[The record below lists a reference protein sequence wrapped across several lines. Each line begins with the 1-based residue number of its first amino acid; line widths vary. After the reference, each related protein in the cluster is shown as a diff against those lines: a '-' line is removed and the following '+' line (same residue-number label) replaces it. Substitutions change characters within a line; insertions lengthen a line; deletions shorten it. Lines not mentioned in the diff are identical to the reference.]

1 MKVAI
6 ASDHAG
12 IQLRQ
17 HVRVW
22 LESLSAEVIDW
33 GPTNTQSVDYPD
45 YAAQVAQSI
54 LSGDCQRGVL
64 ICGSGI
70 GMSIAAN
77 RYPGIRAALCREPV
91 SATFARAHND
101 ANVLVLGERFTG
113 IALAEATVR
122 AWWTTPFDGDR
133 HIQRL
138 EKIERY
144 VAERKN
150 HV

>member
-17 HVRVW
+17 QVRIW
-22 LESLSAEVIDW
+22 LEALGAEVMDW
-33 GPTNTQSVDYPD
+33 GPNQSSSVDYPD
-45 YAAQVAQSI
+45 YAALVVKSI
-54 LSGDCQRGVL
+54 LGGECERGVL

-77 RYPGIRAALCREPV
+77 RYSGIRAALCREPV

-113 IALAEATVR
+113 PALAEAIVQ
-122 AWWTTPFDGDR
+122 AWWQTPFDGGR
-133 HIQRL
+133 HVQRL
-138 EKIERY
+138 DKIESHL
-144 VAERKN
+144 AERKN

>member
-17 HVRVW
+17 RVRTW
-22 LESLSAEVIDW
+22 LESLAAEVVDW
-33 GPTNTQSVDYPD
+33 GPTEIHSVDYPD
-45 YAAQVAQSI
+45 YAALVVQSI
-54 LSGDCQRGVL
+54 LTGECERGVL

-113 IALAEATVR
+113 IALAEAIVQT
-122 AWWTTPFDGDR
+122 WWTTAFEGNR

-138 EKIERY
+138 DKIERL
-144 VAERKN
+144 VAERKH